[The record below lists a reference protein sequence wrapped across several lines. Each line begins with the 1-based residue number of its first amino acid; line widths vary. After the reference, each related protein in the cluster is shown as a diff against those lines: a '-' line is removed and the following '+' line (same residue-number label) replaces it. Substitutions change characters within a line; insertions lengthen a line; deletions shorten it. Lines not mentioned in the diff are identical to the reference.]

1 MKGQQS
7 VHHPAELHR
16 HLAETL
22 ARGDRI
28 ALATVISRSGSGPR
42 EPGAA
47 MAVAMNG
54 DTLGTVGGGPLEAEI
69 LALAEKVLRERR
81 PALRTFS
88 LTGREVAEQGMIC
101 GGRMEVLVD
110 CLEGPA
116 TALYG
121 RIVRNLDLG
130 RSCRVAR
137 SIGPAAG
144 GGGVETGIAVADE
157 DGFHAG
163 SLDLSL
169 PEVEKRIQED
179 RGTEPFLIEGGTVR
193 VFVETVVPPDT
204 LFLFGGGH
212 VGREL
217 APLAALAGFRTVVL
231 DDRREFAG
239 RERFPAA
246 AETVVLDSYENCC
259 DGLNIGQSGY
269 VVIMTR
275 GHSFDREVLAS
286 ALKTPARYV
295 GMIASRRKR
304 ETIFRSLREEG
315 VSGEALAGVRSPIGL
330 DIGARTPFEIA
341 VSIVAE
347 LIAVR
352 SGTASPAPATAEGA
366 GSERKGPEP

>member
-1 MKGQQS
+1 
-7 VHHPAELHR
+7 
-16 HLAETL
+16 
-22 ARGDRI
+22 
-28 ALATVISRSGSGPR
+28 
-42 EPGAA
+42 

-54 DTLGTVGGGPLEAEI
+54 DTLGTVGGGLLEAEI
-69 LALAEKVLRERR
+69 LALAEAVLRERR

-88 LTGREVAEQGMIC
+88 LAGLELSEDGMVC
-101 GGRMEVLVD
+101 GGRMEILVE

-116 TALYG
+116 AALYG

-130 RSCRVAR
+130 RSCRVVR
-137 SIGPAAG
+137 SIGTAAG
-144 GGGVETGIAVADE
+144 GGAVETGLAVADE

-163 SLDLSL
+163 SCDLSL
-169 PEVEKRIQED
+169 PEVEKRILEVQ
-179 RGTEPFLIEGGTVR
+179 GTEPFLIEAGPVR
-193 VFVETVVPPDT
+193 YFVETAVPPDT

-259 DGLNIGQSGY
+259 EGLRIGRAGY

-275 GHSFDREVLAS
+275 GHAFDREVLSS

-304 ETIFRSLREEG
+304 DTIFRFLREEG
-315 VSGEALAGVRSPIGL
+315 IPGGTLAKVHSPIGL

-352 SGTASPAPATAEGA
+352 SGAASPPGA
-366 GSERKGPEP
+366 AGEHAAGERKGPAP

>member
-1 MKGQQS
+1 MKKQQA
-7 VHHPAELHR
+7 VHHPERLYR

-47 MAVAMNG
+47 MAVGMNG
-54 DTLGTVGGGPLEAEI
+54 DVLGTVGGGLLEAEI
-69 LALAEKVLRERR
+69 LVLAETVLRERR
-81 PALRTFS
+81 PAIRTFS
-88 LTGREVAEQGMIC
+88 LDGRELSEDGMVC

-110 CLEGPA
+110 FLEGPA
-116 TALYG
+116 APLFQ

-130 RSCRVAR
+130 RACRVAR
-137 SIGPAAG
+137 SVGTAPG
-144 GGGVETGIAVADE
+144 EGSVETGLAVADE

-169 PEVEKRIQED
+169 PGVEKKILD
-179 RGTEPFLIEGGTVR
+179 VHGTEPFLIEAGPVR
-193 VFVETVVPPDT
+193 IFVETVVPPDT

-231 DDRREFAG
+231 DDRREFADG
-239 RERFPAA
+239 ERFPSAA
-246 AETVVLDSYENCC
+246 RTVVLDAYENCC
-259 DGLNIGQSGY
+259 DGLNIGLSGY
-269 VVIMTR
+269 VVITTR
-275 GHSFDREVLAS
+275 SHAFDREVLSS

-315 VSGEALAGVRSPIGL
+315 IPGKTLAKVKSPIGL

-352 SGTASPAPATAEGA
+352 SEAASLHRAAGEGA
-366 GSERKGPEP
+366 AGGRKDRDP